1 MNLHCKKIC
10 LLVTTTVI
18 LLFCTSVFAQ
28 GPTDLAVASRD
39 AATPTPAPAIPDAPM
54 PTPAGYPAS
63 QYPTGSTGGDWRVG
77 ISLYGWFPGLHG
89 TVGALGHDA
98 SIHSSFTDIFHVLKG
113 NIPIAVEADKGRFV
127 MPIDFFWIK
136 LGINNGIPIND
147 LGQTSIN
154 THLTQSI
161 FTPKVG
167 YRLHDGENLKVD
179 VLGGMRYWYLSL
191 NNTLEPSGASNS
203 RSTNFID
210 GLGGARFILPFGEK
224 AAMTL
229 SGDAGAGEADLDYQ
243 ATGLLNFNVTPKFG
257 LGVGW
262 RYMYEDYRP
271 TDNQFVYNAA
281 MSGAIAGLTF
291 NFAGKPPAPPTIACS
306 ASPASVFAGDPV
318 TVTATANGLNPK
330 EHAIYSWSGDGVT
343 GKDTTATV
351 ATASQ
356 APGTYTVKCGVKEG
370 KPGKEGLK
378 PWQVADASTTYTVKE
393 FEPPTVSCSA
403 NPASLKPG
411 EKATVSAN
419 GMSPQNRP
427 LTYSYQASGGTIS
440 GSGTSATYD
449 STGASTGTTSITCNV
464 MDDKG
469 HSATANT
476 SVSVVAPPPL
486 PPPPPPSLLLHS
498 VFFPTALP
506 NETRP
511 DKGLAASQEQILTTL
526 ATDFKAYLQVKPD
539 ARLTLTGHADP
550 RGGVKYNQ
558 ALSERR
564 VGSVKNFLVQQGVP
578 ESSIDTKALGDS
590 QPLTKDEVKDLVQ
603 KNPELPDEEKTKI
616 LRNINTIYLAQNRR
630 VDITLANTGQESVQ
644 LYPFNAHDAET
655 LLSERAQAHAKKQP
669 AAPKK

>member
-1 MNLHCKKIC
+1 MQPPRIQPESGLSRFRRTLSSIVEDELMHSRTLKSIC
-10 LLVTTTVI
+10 QLLTLACVALAPVA
-18 LLFCTSVFAQ
+18 LVAQ
-28 GPTDLAVASRD
+28 DAAKPAPKASPSDYASRWD
-39 AATPTPAPAIPDAPM
+39 IFTGYSYLAPKGTVQVPQPNGTVQPFSYTAVNLGGLFSGAYFFNKYVGAQAEYGFHEWGKEDPNGSNIGEHGNNDGFQ
-54 PTPAGYPAS
+54 TISGGIIFR
-63 QYPTGSTGGDWRVG
+63 YPTGDITPF
-77 ISLYGWFPGLHG
+77 IHGL
-89 TVGALGHDA
+89 V
-98 SIHSSFTDIFHVLKG
+98 
-113 NIPIAVEADKGRFV
+113 
-127 MPIDFFWIK
+127 
-136 LGINNGIPIND
+136 
-147 LGQTSIN
+147 
-154 THLTQSI
+154 
-161 FTPKVG
+161 
-167 YRLHDGENLKVD
+167 
-179 VLGGMRYWYLSL
+179 
-191 NNTLEPSGASNS
+191 
-203 RSTNFID
+203 
-210 GLGGARFILPFGEK
+210 GGARVNGPDKNPYRWGPDL
-224 AAMTL
+224 T
-229 SGDAGAGEADLDYQ
+229 AGGGLDYE
-243 ATGLLNFNVTPKFG
+243 TPLLNHRLAIRLFQADYEYMHANFG
-257 LGVGW
+257 PGVYGG
-262 RYMYEDYRP
+262 RA
-271 TDNQFVYNAA
+271 NINAA
-281 MSGAIAGLTF
+281 RLSAGLVF
-291 NFAGKPPAPPTIACS
+291 HVGSIEPPAPPTIACS
-306 ASPASVFAGDPV
+306 ASPASVFAGEPV

-411 EKATVSAN
+411 ERATVSAN
-419 GMSPQNRP
+419 GVSPQNRP

-440 GSGTSATYD
+440 GSGTSATYN

-476 SVSVVAPPPL
+476 SVNIAAPPPPL

-506 NETRP
+506 NEKRP

-550 RGGVKYNQ
+550 RGGDEYNQ
-558 ALSERR
+558 ALTERR
-564 VGSVKNFLVQQGVP
+564 VGTVKSFLVQQGVP